1 MLSEL
6 GSLPGI
12 GQYVLNSG
20 SSMRPLTPPFSLTSS
35 KYALVDLVLID
46 AHVVDEV
53 LDASEVDERD
63 RDLDRIHGDAGPE
76 LARRLARLRRRG
88 LGARARPIVVVATAR
103 RERASTSAPT
113 IENTSNRRTGH
124 PLAAAQCGRRR
135 PSVARASRNAEHV
148 TSPHGFLDDRT
159 NAATLRVATFTRPP
173 RNLMSMAAMGELEQ
187 LAGEV
192 AADPEIAVLV
202 LTGGVDGYFVA
213 HADLDDLTK
222 LGKGEAVDG
231 DPGSWAR
238 TFTQLEAMP
247 QPVVA
252 AVDGQAWGG
261 GCELSLACTFASP
274 ANVRTSVSPKSR
286 SASSRVPVG
295 RSGFPASSARA
306 GRPSWCCR
314 PASSTPP
321 KRCASDSSKR
331 CSRTTAS
338 SQRVLE
344 WVQPMAT
351 KPRPALFAAKRAVI
365 DGLRLPLDEGLRL
378 EGRLFIECQARP
390 DTIALQARVADA
402 ERAAPPDR
410 RFDL

>member
-1 MLSEL
+1 MER
-6 GSLPGI
+6 
-12 GQYVLNSG
+12 SG
-20 SSMRPLTPPFSLTSS
+20 NV
-35 KYALVDLVLID
+35 AL
-46 AHVVDEV
+46 
-53 LDASEVDERD
+53 
-63 RDLDRIHGDAGPE
+63 
-76 LARRLARLRRRG
+76 
-88 LGARARPIVVVATAR
+88 
-103 RERASTSAPT
+103 
-113 IENTSNRRTGH
+113 
-124 PLAAAQCGRRR
+124 
-135 PSVARASRNAEHV
+135 
-148 TSPHGFLDDRT
+148 
-159 NAATLRVATFTRPP
+159 ATFTRPP

-192 AADPEIAVLV
+192 AADPEVAVLV

-222 LGKGEAVDG
+222 LGRGEAVDG
-231 DPGSWAR
+231 DPGSWGR
-238 TFTQLEAMP
+238 TFTQLESMP

-261 GCELSLACTFASP
+261 GCELSLACTLRVASERAHFGQP
-274 ANVRTSVSPKSR
+274 EVA
-286 SASSRVPVG
+286 VG
-295 RSGFPASSARA
+295 IIPGAGGTQRLPRLVGAGRAAELVLSARIIDA
-306 GRPSWCCR
+306 AEALRIGLVEAVLPNDGFV
-314 PASSTPP
+314 A
-321 KRCASDSSKR
+321 
-331 CSRTTAS
+331 
-338 SQRVLE
+338 RVLE